1 MPGTRPAGYA
11 ARMKSI
17 RTAWFVALLVSLTA
31 CGGASPEAEEP
42 AGEELPPPDAEQAE
56 RPSMTAEEC
65 EAQGGQVVG
74 DIGDG
79 AIHRP
84 EYRCES
90 GEPPIAS
97 IPLGVEGSVCCR

>member
-1 MPGTRPAGYA
+1 MLRGMT
-11 ARMKSI
+11 SI
-17 RTAWFVALLVSLTA
+17 RTAWLAAILVSLTA
-31 CGGASPEAEEP
+31 CGGASPEPEEP
-42 AGEELPPPDAEQAE
+42 AGEQTELPPDSEQAE

-90 GEPPIAS
+90 GEPPVGS